1 MNNPFFN
8 TQHANNQTGKLDI
21 TNQAVRH
28 AKVIMQNI
36 NSPQMQFIRSYLSGN
51 KMSAQQ
57 AVEMLCKQNGIDM
70 NEFINQVSEF
80 MKQ

>member
-8 TQHANNQTGKLDI
+8 TQQSNNQTGKLDI
-21 TNQAVRH
+21 TNQAVRQ
-28 AKVIMQNI
+28 AKMIMQNI

-57 AVEMLCKQNGIDM
+57 AVEMLCKQSGIDM
-70 NEFINQVSEF
+70 NEFMNQINKF

>member
-1 MNNPFFN
+1 MSNPFFN
-8 TQHANNQTGKLDI
+8 TQQANNQTGKLDI
-21 TNQAVRH
+21 TSQAVQQ
-28 AKVIMQNI
+28 AKTIMQNM

-57 AVEMLCKQNGIDM
+57 AVEMLCKQSGIDM
-70 NEFINQVSEF
+70 NEFMNQISKF

>member
-8 TQHANNQTGKLDI
+8 AQQANNQTGKLDI
-21 TNQAVRH
+21 TNQAVRQ
-28 AKVIMQNI
+28 AKMIMQNI

-80 MKQ
+80 IKQ